1 MNNNTY
7 ESLMINLK
15 IISKIPQ
22 NGRIG
27 RNYNINTSNVNSI
40 VLETNSAV
48 FLPFKRL
55 YYGDSRYTAIQD
67 INNIVNNTIEYIKE
81 IEINKT
87 ESFGIKIKQL
97 LHILEQSIHGISN
110 LKITY
115 SNDITISSKI
125 DILLQKIVMFLS
137 TYDSKF
143 KSLLSFSSEKEK
155 QQEISQDL
163 NMGHFYV

>member
-22 NGRIG
+22 NGRIS
-27 RNYNINTSNVNSI
+27 RNYNINTSNVNNI
-40 VLETNSAV
+40 ILETNNTV
-48 FLPFKRL
+48 LLPFKRL

-67 INNIVNNTIEYIKE
+67 INNIINNTMEYIKE
-81 IEINKT
+81 IEIN
-87 ESFGIKIKQL
+87 SFDIKIKQL
-97 LHILEQSIHGISN
+97 LHALENTMIGINN

-143 KSLLSFSSEKEK
+143 KSLLSFSSDQSK
-155 QQEISQDL
+155 QQETLPDL
-163 NMGHFYV
+163 QMGHFYV